1 MGGIGKSTFRE
12 IKSSFGRFMAIFAII
27 ALGVGFFAGLKVTK
41 QGMTATVQ
49 DYLDRHAFFDY
60 RLLSTMGF
68 EQEDVEAFALA
79 EGVEAAE
86 GAVSFDIVY
95 QLEDGRQGVAK
106 THSVT
111 LRLNTLKLMAGR
123 LPENGSECVADS
135 NLFGESAIG
144 SVIRLSE
151 DNDEE
156 DLEHFA
162 YREYT
167 VVGIARSPLYIQYER
182 GNTSLGT
189 GRVDGYLYLSGDGFD
204 VDYFTEVYVRFDQ
217 ENGFYSDGYRDF
229 IGEMEPVWEE
239 LAASAGRRRYEDIV
253 GEAQKELGEA
263 ETEFQ
268 DKKTEGEQELAD
280 AAGELAEAQ
289 EELQEGE
296 LALADGKREL
306 AEAEQTLREKRQE
319 LADAWDTITDGER
332 QLAEGEQTLADKE
345 AELAAADRELEAGWA
360 QWSENDRTLG
370 EARRELNAR
379 WAELDAG
386 EGQLAAAREALA
398 AGGEES
404 AAQIAAS
411 LPPELP
417 EEQKAAVAGLAA
429 GLPAVARGELSLDA
443 YLEQLSLLPE
453 GDPLF
458 GPLRQGLAEAAGQL
472 AAGLTEIQ
480 GKEQEL
486 AAGRAA
492 LEAADRELAQ
502 GEQELAGAR
511 SQLQAGDREISEGR
525 AALAQAR
532 EELEENRRQLAEA
545 RAEAADGE
553 RALAEGEQELTDAAA
568 TIAEKEQELADGKRE
583 YEDGLREYEEARAE
597 FEEKI
602 AEGEQELADARR
614 EIEDIQEPDT
624 YVLGRDTNVGYV
636 CFESDS
642 NIVEGIANLFPAF
655 FFLVAALV
663 CITTMN
669 RMVEEQRTQI
679 GVLKALGYGNGAIM
693 SKYLVYSGLAAVGG
707 CVGGFLLGTWG
718 FPKVIWMCYE
728 IMYNADPIFYV
739 FNWKLAAISLA
750 VALLCSLG
758 TTWLSCRVELSSAA
772 AALMRPKAPKAGKRV
787 FLERVTFLWRRLSF
801 LKKVSVRNIF
811 RYKKRLFM
819 MVIGISGCTALL
831 VTGFGIKDSIADIAA
846 KQFQEIQ
853 VYDIGVSLK
862 EDADEKMI
870 EKLEAL
876 RDFGAEE
883 FLCVMEKNMDLLT
896 GSGAKSVWLVAGTA
910 GSMPSFW
917 RLETPQGEEIP
928 WPGIGEAVIS
938 KKLAE
943 DYDLEAGDS
952 ITLRDEDMRSIS
964 VTVAAVYENYI
975 YNYVHISEETWT
987 ALTGCEPERRTVYLN
1002 LAGGQGEETDALAH
1016 SLAAELM
1023 KLEQVS
1029 SVTVNADTMN
1039 RISKMMASLD
1049 IIVVVVIL
1057 CAAGL
1062 AFVVL
1067 YNLTNINITERV
1079 REIATVKVLGFYKK
1093 ETAAYVFRENVLLT
1107 LLGMAVG
1114 LVLGHFLHRVIM
1126 NEIRVDLIAF
1136 DIWVSPLS
1144 YLYSGLLTLAFAWIV
1159 NKSMG
1164 GKLEGISM
1172 TESLKSVD

>member
-1 MGGIGKSTFRE
+1 MSGIGKSTFRE

-60 RLLSTMGF
+60 RLLSTLGF
-68 EQEDVEAFALA
+68 DQEDVKAFASA

-86 GAVSFDIVY
+86 GALSFDIVY
-95 QLEDGRQGVAK
+95 RLEDGSQGVAK

-111 LRLNTLKLMAGR
+111 SRLNTLKLMAGR
-123 LPENGSECVADS
+123 LPENGTECVADS
-135 NLFGESAIG
+135 NLFGESDIG

-151 DNDEE
+151 DNEAE

-189 GRVDGYLYLSGDGFD
+189 GRVDGYLYFSEDGFD
-204 VDYFTEVYVRFDQ
+204 VDYFTEVYVRFRQ
-217 ENGFYSDGYRDF
+217 ENGLYSEGYRNF
-229 IGEMEPVWEE
+229 IKEMDPVWEE
-239 LAASAGRRRYEDIV
+239 LAAAAGRRRYEDIV
-253 GEAQKELGEA
+253 SEAEKELGEA
-263 ETEFQ
+263 EAEFL
-268 DKKTEGEQELAD
+268 DKKAEGEQELAD
-280 AAGELAEAQ
+280 AAGELADAEK
-289 EELQEGE
+289 ELQEGE
-296 LALADGKREL
+296 QALADAKQEL
-306 AEAEQTLREKRQE
+306 AEAQQTLWEKRQE
-319 LADAWDTITDGER
+319 LADAWNTITDGER
-332 QLAEGEQTLADKE
+332 QLTEAEQTLAEKE
-345 AELAAADRELEAGWA
+345 AELEEGDRELEEGWA
-360 QWSENDRTLG
+360 QWHESDRALG
-370 EARRELNAR
+370 EARQELSAR
-379 WAELDAG
+379 QAQLKAG
-386 EGQLAAAREALA
+386 EEQLAAAREALA

-404 AAQIAAS
+404 AAQIMDS
-411 LPPELP
+411 LPPILTP
-417 EEQKAAVAGLAA
+417 EQQAAVAGLAA
-429 GLPAVARGELSLDA
+429 GLPAVAKGELSLEA

-458 GPLRQGLAEAAGQL
+458 GALKQGLAEAAGQL
-472 AAGLTEIQ
+472 AAGFSEIEA
-480 GKEQEL
+480 KEQEL

-502 GEQELAGAR
+502 GERELAGAR
-511 SQLQAGDREISEGR
+511 GQLQAGDREISEGR
-525 AALAQAR
+525 EALAQAR
-532 EELEENRRQLAEA
+532 EELEKNRQQLADA
-545 RAEAADGE
+545 RAEATDGE
-553 RALAEGEQELTDAAA
+553 RALAEGEQELADAAA
-568 TIAEKEQELADGKRE
+568 TVAEKETELADGKRE
-583 YEDGLREYEEARAE
+583 YEDGLREYEEAREE

-602 AEGEQELADARR
+602 AEGEQELADARK

-679 GVLKALGYGNGAIM
+679 GVLKALGYGNGAVM
-693 SKYLVYSGLAAVGG
+693 SKYMVYSGLAAVGG
-707 CVGGFLLGTWG
+707 CVFGFLLGTWG
-718 FPKVIWMCYE
+718 FPKVIWMCYG

-739 FNWKLAAISLA
+739 FSWKLAAISLA

-758 TTWLSCRVELSSAA
+758 TTWLSCRMELSSAA

-787 FLERVTFLWRRLSF
+787 LLERVTFLWKRLGF

-819 MVIGISGCTALL
+819 MVLGISGCTALL

-862 EDADEKMI
+862 EDADESLT
-870 EKLEAL
+870 EKLEGL
-876 RDFGAEE
+876 GAMGLGE

-896 GSGAKSVWLVAGTA
+896 GAGTKSLWLVTGTSE
-910 GSMPSFW
+910 SMPSFW
-917 RLETPQGEEIP
+917 RFETPQGEAIP
-928 WPGIGEAVIS
+928 YPGFGEAVIS

-943 DYDLEAGDS
+943 DYDLEAGNR
-952 ITLRDEDMRSIS
+952 ITLRDEDMRSLS

-987 ALTGCEPERRTVYLN
+987 ELTGGGPERRTLYLN
-1002 LAGGQGEETDALAH
+1002 LQEGADAH
-1016 SLAAELM
+1016 GLAAELM

-1039 RISKMMASLD
+1039 RISRMMASLD

-1062 AFVVL
+1062 AFIVL
-1067 YNLTNINITERV
+1067 YNLTNINITERI

-1107 LLGMAVG
+1107 LLGMALG

-1159 NKSMG
+1159 NKAMG